1 MSSDRVE
8 LKKRGMLTIADRLRE
23 MLIAGDTS
31 YEEAI
36 RIGIMED

>member
-1 MSSDRVE
+1 MV
-8 LKKRGMLTIADRLRE
+8 TIADELRE
-23 MLIAGDTS
+23 MLINGDTS